1 MKVHDSLIGAVLLV
15 LSLAVLWHVR
25 AFPPVPG
32 QPYGSALFP
41 TLAAAGLAI
50 ASLLLVIQGV
60 LGRRDPPA
68 AMPLEGQPDAGDPPS
83 ARPALLPILIVV
95 VTMGLYIGLV
105 DWLGFI
111 ICGTAMLVVLLALF
125 QVRPLYIL
133 PVALLATLVIHTGFY
148 RLLRV
153 PLPWGVLQPVAW

>member
-1 MKVHDSLIGAVLLV
+1 MKVHDSLIGTILLV
-15 LSLAVLWHVR
+15 LSMAVLWHVR
-25 AFPPVPG
+25 TFPPVPG

-50 ASLLLVIQGV
+50 ASLLLIIQGV
-60 LGRRDPPA
+60 RGRRDPPPA
-68 AMPLEGQPDAGDPPS
+68 TTLEDQAGPGDPVT
-83 ARPALLPILIVV
+83 ARPSLLPVLLVLA
-95 VTMGLYIGLV
+95 TMGLYIGLV